1 MVKMEALRPYLVLA
15 AVFSLHT
22 LDCENVQGLTCVN
35 DFINNVT
42 CTLNSPSVEDCIIY
56 GYKKIRLKKDGMTH
70 ARIISRSCEVKQHR
84 NALPGCNFVFENRNF
99 TFFELMPNISM
110 KCNGTLVEHLENYKP
125 QNHIKMHP
133 PGLPNVSLTDKEIVI
148 DWPPGSPRSELL
160 QAFDYEVQI
169 QKSDPMTKD
178 VKIIPTKKAQCT
190 IAAEKLKDKH
200 RVRVKVKP
208 ADEEQSHWS
217 EWSPSASFVG
227 PRSENPAKDGK
238 EWNLSQTLTIV
249 AVLTILVVMTLVFYK
264 CSIGIRVA
272 KVKPVP
278 NPSKYFQT
286 LNGSKLKEWLNPNYA
301 ESLHT
306 AQSVDRI
313 SPVEVCESQP
323 GSNSAPQPP
332 SNTQAWACSDDNRLV
347 ENSSSSS
354 SCFSNLGYFVSE
366 SSSSSVQ
373 TEPNPVHFAYK
384 DDLHI
389 LHKAHNPKL
398 HHFLHPSLSKSPS
411 CDSLKRGT
419 QSPDSGFCM
428 ERDVLDVEED
438 QQNLNGEQVSGHR
451 SSSHLSLPLHLP
463 VKLSSP
469 STPSQISSDS
479 AQIHTPVLAA
489 NVSATGW
496 PVACATYRPSSMPM
510 ESRKAGYFILQ
521 EIQTTSSN
529 ASI

>member
-15 AVFSLHT
+15 AVFSLHA
-22 LDCENVQGLTCVN
+22 LDCKNVQGLTCVN

-42 CTLNSPSVEDCIIY
+42 CTLNSPSVDDCIIH
-56 GYKKIRLKKDGMTH
+56 GYKKIRFRKDGMTQ

-99 TFFELMPNISM
+99 TFFERMPNISM
-110 KCNGTLVEHLENYKP
+110 KCNGTLVEHLQNYEP
-125 QNHIKMHP
+125 ENHIKMHP

-148 DWPPGSPRSELL
+148 DWRPGSPRSVLL
-160 QAFDYEVQI
+160 EAFDYQVQI

-178 VKIIPTKKAQCT
+178 VKIIPTTKAQFR
-190 IAAEKLKDKH
+190 IAAEMLKDKH
-200 RVRVKVKP
+200 QVRVKVKP
-208 ADEEQSHWS
+208 AQKEQSQWS
-217 EWSPSASFVG
+217 EWSPSASLVG
-227 PRSENPAKDGK
+227 PRSENT
-238 EWNLSQTLTIV
+238 EWNLSQMLIIV
-249 AVLTILVVMTLVFYK
+249 AVLTILVVMIVMTLVFYK
-264 CSIGIRVA
+264 CSIGLRVA

-278 NPSKYFQT
+278 NPSKYFRT
-286 LNGSKLKEWLNPNYA
+286 LDGSKLKEWLNPNCA

-313 SPVEVCESQP
+313 SPVEVCESQL

-332 SNTQAWACSDDNRLV
+332 SNTQASGCSDDNRLV

-373 TEPNPVHFAYK
+373 TEPNPVYFAYK

-398 HHFLHPSLSKSPS
+398 HLFLPPSLSKSPS

-463 VKLSSP
+463 VKRSSP

-479 AQIHTPVLAA
+479 AQMHTPVLAA

-510 ESRKAGYFILQ
+510 ESSKAGYFILQ